1 MTHSAV
7 TIISLT
13 DMSFN
18 GTKTPLKP
26 TGVAKWQV
34 PKRKTENGI
43 MAYYLEGELTEL
55 FIKNFPIHSNRRIM
69 QWFGISHSTTQRL
82 ARQLGL
88 KKDMTRIHKEQA
100 RDTKRICEKNG
111 YYDSIRGK
119 GMPEYALIGLRKLR
133 EEGFSSIRRLKEK
146 SPRKYKK
153 YIEKKSEARKELWR
167 KERMREKYG
176 LERKTKLN
184 IPFYPMTH
192 RQSSQK
198 SLMIKKYNYF
208 ADPDDPH
215 NVCYDSQTRR
225 SERSERT
232 AIRHGLRIVEG
243 GEEQ

>member
-1 MTHSAV
+1 
-7 TIISLT
+7 
-13 DMSFN
+13 MSFN

-34 PKRKTENGI
+34 PKRKTENGV
-43 MAYYLEGELTEL
+43 MAYCLEGELKEL
-55 FIKNFPIHSNRRIM
+55 FVKNFPIHSNRRIM
-69 QWFGISHSTTQRL
+69 QWFGISHSTTQRF

-88 KKDMTRIHKEQA
+88 KKDMARIHKEQA
-100 RDTKRICEKNG
+100 RDIKRACEKNG

-133 EEGFSSIRRLKEK
+133 EEGFSSIVRLREK

-184 IPFYPMTH
+184 IPFHPMPRAQTCKKH
-192 RQSSQK
+192 VR
-198 SLMIKKYNYF
+198 IKKYN
-208 ADPDDPH
+208 
-215 NVCYDSQTRR
+215 
-225 SERSERT
+225 
-232 AIRHGLRIVEG
+232 
-243 GEEQ
+243 

>member
-1 MTHSAV
+1 
-7 TIISLT
+7 
-13 DMSFN
+13 MSFN

-34 PKRKTENGI
+34 PMQRKENGM
-43 MAYYLEGELTEL
+43 MAYCLEGEIKEL

-69 QWFGISHSTTQRL
+69 QWFGISHSTTQRF
-82 ARQLGL
+82 ARGLGL
-88 KKDMTRIHKEQA
+88 KKDMARIRKELV
-100 RDTKRICEKNG
+100 RDIKRTCEKNG
-111 YYDSIRGK
+111 YYDSLRGR
-119 GMPEYALIGLRKLR
+119 GMPENALIGLRKLY
-133 EEGFSSIRRLKEK
+133 EGGFSAISRLKEK

-153 YIEKKSEARKELWR
+153 YREKMSESHKDMWR
-167 KERMREKYG
+167 KERLRAKYG

-184 IPFYPMTH
+184 IPFHPMTH
-192 RQSSQK
+192 KQSSCK
-198 SLMIKKYNYF
+198 HYMIKKYNYF

>member
-1 MTHSAV
+1 M
-7 TIISLT
+7 
-13 DMSFN
+13 
-18 GTKTPLKP
+18 
-26 TGVAKWQV
+26 AKWQV
-34 PKRKTENGI
+34 PKRRNEHGQP
-43 MAYYLEGELTEL
+43 AYVLEGELREL

-69 QWFGISHSTTQRL
+69 QWFGLSHSTTQRF
-82 ARQLGL
+82 ARGLGL
-88 KKDMTRIHKEQA
+88 KKDMARIRKELV
-100 RDTKRICEKNG
+100 RDIKRTCEKNG
-111 YYDSIRGK
+111 YYDSLRGR
-119 GMPEYALIGLRKLR
+119 GMPENALIGLRKLY
-133 EEGFSSIRRLKEK
+133 EEGFSAISRLKEK

-153 YIEKKSEARKELWR
+153 YLEKMSESHKDMWR
-167 KERMREKYG
+167 KERLRAKYG

-184 IPFYPMTH
+184 IPFHPMTH

-198 SLMIKKYNYF
+198 HLMIKKYNYF

>member
-1 MTHSAV
+1 
-7 TIISLT
+7 
-13 DMSFN
+13 MSFN

-34 PKRKTENGI
+34 PMQRKENG
-43 MAYYLEGELTEL
+43 MTYCLEGEIKEL

-69 QWFGISHSTTQRL
+69 QWFGISYSTTLRL

-88 KKDMTRIHKEQA
+88 KKDMTRIHKEHA
-100 RDTKRICEKNG
+100 RDIKRICEKNG

-119 GMPEYALIGLRKLR
+119 SLPENALIGLRKLY
-133 EEGFSSIRRLKEK
+133 EGGFSAISRLKEK

-153 YIEKKSEARKELWR
+153 YREKMSESHKDMWR
-167 KERMREKYG
+167 KERLRAKYG
-176 LERKTKLN
+176 LERKKKLN
-184 IPFYPMTH
+184 IPFHPMTH
-192 RQSSQK
+192 KQSSCK
-198 SLMIKKYNYF
+198 HYMIKKYNYF

>member
-1 MTHSAV
+1 
-7 TIISLT
+7 
-13 DMSFN
+13 MSYP
-18 GTKTPLKP
+18 GTKTPTKP

-43 MAYYLEGELTEL
+43 MAYCLEGELKEL

-69 QWFGISHSTTQRL
+69 QWFGIPHSTTQRF

-111 YYDSIRGK
+111 YYASLRGK
-119 GMPEYALIGLRKLR
+119 AMPENALIGLRKLR

-167 KERMREKYG
+167 KERLRAKYG

-184 IPFYPMTH
+184 IPFHPMT
-192 RQSSQK
+192 RAQTCQK
-198 SLMIKKYNYF
+198 HVMIKKYNYF

>member
-1 MTHSAV
+1 
-7 TIISLT
+7 
-13 DMSFN
+13 MSFN

-34 PKRKTENGI
+34 PKRRNKNGQP
-43 MAYYLEGELTEL
+43 AYVLEGELREL
-55 FIKNFPIHSNRRIM
+55 FIENFPIHSNRRIM
-69 QWFGISHSTTQRL
+69 QWFGLSHSTTQRF
-82 ARQLGL
+82 ARGLGL
-88 KKDMTRIHKEQA
+88 KKDMTRIRKELV
-100 RDTKRICEKNG
+100 RDIKRTCEKNG
-111 YYDSIRGK
+111 YYDSLRGK
-119 GMPEYALIGLRKLR
+119 SLPENALIGLRKLY
-133 EEGFSSIRRLKEK
+133 EGGFSAISRLKEK

-153 YIEKKSEARKELWR
+153 YREKMSESHKDMWR
-167 KERMREKYG
+167 KERLRAKYG

-184 IPFYPMTH
+184 IPFHPMTH
-192 RQSSQK
+192 KQSSCK
-198 SLMIKKYNYF
+198 HYMIKKYNYF

>member
-1 MTHSAV
+1 
-7 TIISLT
+7 
-13 DMSFN
+13 MSYP
-18 GTKTPLKP
+18 GTKTPAKP

-34 PKRKTENGI
+34 PKRRNEHGQP
-43 MAYYLEGELTEL
+43 AYVLEGELREL

-69 QWFGISHSTTQRL
+69 QWFGLSHSTTQRF
-82 ARQLGL
+82 ARGLGL
-88 KKDMTRIHKEQA
+88 KKDMARIRKELV
-100 RDTKRICEKNG
+100 RDIKRTCEKNG
-111 YYDSIRGK
+111 YYDSLRGR
-119 GMPEYALIGLRKLR
+119 GMPENALIGLRKLY
-133 EEGFSSIRRLKEK
+133 EEGFSAISRLKEK

-153 YIEKKSEARKELWR
+153 YLEKMSESHKDMWR
-167 KERMREKYG
+167 KERLRAKYG

-184 IPFYPMTH
+184 IPFHPMTH

-198 SLMIKKYNYF
+198 HLMIKKYSYF